1 LKPCFEIQNCCITLQ
16 NGIHFQRTLLSAG
29 NSLDDTRKSE
39 LQFPTTTTFLQPS
52 KPTRWNLM
60 MIIVTFGQ
68 EKRLESGSEN
78 QKTW

>member
-1 LKPCFEIQNCCITLQ
+1 LKLKTAASHYKVESSSGGHWF
-16 NGIHFQRTLLSAG
+16 SAG
-29 NSLDDTRKSE
+29 NSLDDPEKSE
-39 LQFPTTTTFLQPS
+39 LQFPTTTTFLHPS

-60 MIIVTFGQ
+60 MIIVTFGK

>member
-1 LKPCFEIQNCCITLQ
+1 LKPRFETQNCCITLQ
-16 NGIHFQRTLLSAG
+16 NGIHIQRTLLFAG
-29 NSLDDTRKSE
+29 NSLDHTRKSE

-52 KPTRWNLM
+52 KPTRWMDLM
-60 MIIVTFGQ
+60 MIVTVGQ